1 MNMDNINLTH
11 WIRYSVT
18 FRIAIIGILA
28 LLLLIPISMV
38 KNLIYERESTK
49 RAAVS
54 EISQKWGEQQTIAG
68 PILSVP
74 YKKYV
79 INEKGERVGVT
90 QYAHFLPET
99 LLIDGAIEPQIRS
112 RGIFDAVVYS
122 SEINFSGKFTQPNI
136 LNLGV
141 EDIEADWDN
150 VFISVGISDTR
161 GIENELK
168 LNWNN
173 AEIKFK
179 PGVQTSDVIRLV
191 GNNYEIIPYE
201 GNRLEMKTLSVSDQ
215 STKIDVGQGLGISAP
230 LPASIKNKNVDGYEF
245 SFKLNLNGS
254 RDLHFIPVGRTT
266 EISLK
271 SDWDKPSFGGA
282 FLPDTRTVADD
293 GFEASWKILDLNR
306 GYPQSWLGS
315 AYNIYSSASGVKLL
329 AGIDGYAKSTRSV
342 KYAILIVVL
351 TFLVFFFAEVFNRKR
366 IHPIQY
372 ILIGLA
378 MVLFYALLVSISEIA
393 GFGWAYLISSI
404 ATIGLITLYSKSVL
418 ANAKMALIQ
427 SSILAFLYFF
437 VYIILQLEDY
447 ALLIGS
453 ALLFSILAIVMYLS
467 RKVDWYAVGGDAQE
481 NETRR

>member
-1 MNMDNINLTH
+1 MNNVNFTH

-38 KNLIYERESTK
+38 KNLISERESTK

-68 PILSVP
+68 PILSIP

-79 INEKGERVGVT
+79 INEKGEHVGVT

-99 LLIDGAIEPQIRS
+99 LLIDGTINPQIRS

-122 SEINFSGKFTQPNI
+122 SEINFSGKFAWNDI
-136 LNLGV
+136 YNLGIK
-141 EDIEADWDN
+141 DADVDWN
-150 VFISVGISDTR
+150 NAFVSVGISDTR

-173 AEIKFK
+173 TEINFK
-179 PGVQTSDVIRLV
+179 PGVQTNDVIRSI
-191 GNNYEIIPYE
+191 GNNYETIPYE

-215 STKIDVGQGLGISAP
+215 STRIDIGQGLGISAA
-230 LPASIKNKNVDGYEF
+230 LPASIKNENADGYEF

-293 GFEASWKILDLNR
+293 GFKASWKILDLNR
-306 GYPQSWLGS
+306 GYPQLWLGS

-372 ILIGLA
+372 ILVGLA
-378 MVLFYALLVSISEIA
+378 MVLFYALLVSMSEMV
-393 GFGWAYLISSI
+393 GFGWAYLISTVS
-404 ATIGLITLYSKSVL
+404 TISLITLYSKSVL
-418 ANAKMALIQ
+418 ANTKMAMAQ
-427 SSILAFLYFF
+427 GSILVFLYLF

-453 ALLFSILAIVMYLS
+453 VLLFLILAVVMYLS
-467 RKVDWYAVGGDAQE
+467 RKVDWYAVGDDTQE
-481 NETRR
+481 SETRQ

>member
-1 MNMDNINLTH
+1 MNNINFAH
-11 WIRYSVT
+11 WIRNSVS

-28 LLLLIPISMV
+28 LLLLIPVNMV
-38 KNLIYERESTK
+38 RNLISERE
-49 RAAVS
+49 RVNEEAVL
-54 EISQKWGEQQTIAG
+54 EVDQKWGEQQTIAG

-79 INEKGERVGVT
+79 INEKGERVSVT

-99 LLIDGAIEPQIRS
+99 LLIDGAINPQIRS

-122 SEINFSGKFTQPNI
+122 SEINFSGKFAQPDI
-136 LNLGV
+136 LNLGI

-150 VFISVGISDTR
+150 AFVSVGISDTR

-168 LNWNN
+168 LNWDN
-173 AEIKFK
+173 AEIGFK
-179 PGVQTSDVIRLV
+179 PGVQTSDVIRPV
-191 GNNYEIIPYE
+191 GNNYETIPYE
-201 GNRLEMKTLSVSDQ
+201 GSRLEIKPLPVSDQ
-215 STKIDVGQGLGISAP
+215 STRIDIGQGLGISAP
-230 LPASIKNKNVDGYEF
+230 LSASIKNKNTDGYEF

-254 RDLHFIPVGRTT
+254 RDLHFIPVGRIT

-293 GFEASWKILDLNR
+293 GFEASWKIIDLNR

-315 AYNIYSSASGVKLL
+315 TYNIYSSASGVKLL
-329 AGIDGYAKSTRSV
+329 AGIDSYTKSIRSV
-342 KYAILIVVL
+342 KYAILIIVL
-351 TFLVFFFAEVFNRKR
+351 TFLVFFFAEVFNKKR

-372 ILIGLA
+372 ILVGLS
-378 MVLFYALLVSISEIA
+378 MILFYALLVSISEIA

-427 SSILAFLYFF
+427 GSILAFLYLF

-467 RKVDWYAVGGDAQE
+467 RKVDWYGVGGDRGG
-481 NETRR
+481 NE